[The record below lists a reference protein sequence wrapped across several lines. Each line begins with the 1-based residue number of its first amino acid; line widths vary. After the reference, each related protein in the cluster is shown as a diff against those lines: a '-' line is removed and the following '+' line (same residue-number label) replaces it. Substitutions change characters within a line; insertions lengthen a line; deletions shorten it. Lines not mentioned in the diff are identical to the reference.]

1 MIGVCGGVGRGCR
14 WLWGAAAAGAITERG
29 GAEAGWDR
37 AVRMRR
43 ESLLRSLPAI
53 GAAPLPQGGR
63 PQEPPRLSVSRG
75 WAVLREQNGVPAA
88 GIASKSVQ
96 VRYSGSRGL
105 PCDRPK
111 VIV

>member
-1 MIGVCGGVGRGCR
+1 MACAEG
-14 WLWGAAAAGAITERG
+14 WG
-29 GAEAGWDR
+29 GAVGGCGEPRLRAPLRSGAGL
-37 AVRMRR
+37 MRR

-88 GIASKSVQ
+88 GIASKRVQ